1 MRSHNYLLAI
11 FAILAA
17 SVAGIQAQADLA
29 ATYTGTVVSFGSGR
43 SLRTTTNTFTL
54 NITGITSDADAKRYL
69 AVLAEGGQYALQKE
83 LGDANLGTFSIGGR
97 LGPRINAVRVSEVD
111 GKKRVIVVF
120 ERWLRYA
127 ELRGGYRSVDYP
139 FGYLEIFVDPK
150 TGKGEGTYI
159 AAGQIRWKRDK
170 DTDKYHVEVENFATF
185 PSKLMGVVE
194 RIRTK

>member
-1 MRSHNYLLAI
+1 MRSSTYIIAVVTV
-11 FAILAA
+11 LAA
-17 SVAGIQAQADLA
+17 TVLGIHAQADLA

-43 SLRTTTNTFTL
+43 SIRTTTSTFTL
-54 NITGITSDADAKRYL
+54 NISGTTSDADAKRYL

-83 LGDANLGTFSIGGR
+83 LGNANLGTFSIGGR

-111 GKKRVIVVF
+111 GKKRIIAVF

-139 FGYLEIFVDPK
+139 FGYLEIFIDPK
-150 TGKGEGTYI
+150 TGKGEGTYV

-170 DTDKYHVEVENFATF
+170 DSDKYHVEVENFATF